1 MTFGFSASFVWVAAA
16 AAALGKEQAAAK
28 KNRTRQE
35 IPEMSVFA
43 ATIFDRSLS
52 WIGTIPILCQQ
63 RDWVGVVRKMAIFL
77 TFSKVRTFWEAH
89 KNLRNLPHAFNIYLV
104 SMYAWGWFFQ
114 ILCVSQNVP
123 TLLFLLTLGVRSEK
137 DQKCADVV

>member
-1 MTFGFSASFVWVAAA
+1 MTFGFSASFVWVAA

-52 WIGTIPILCQQ
+52 RIGTIPILRQQ
-63 RDWVGVVRKMAIFL
+63 RDWVGVVRKMAIF
-77 TFSKVRTFWEAH
+77 
-89 KNLRNLPHAFNIYLV
+89 
-104 SMYAWGWFFQ
+104 
-114 ILCVSQNVP
+114 
-123 TLLFLLTLGVRSEK
+123 
-137 DQKCADVV
+137 ADI